1 MGIRDLAEQY
11 AFNLITAV
19 SNTCKR
25 ETAIEQLDT
34 DTVPDDLVLWEPFEN
49 MAASQ
54 ILNVYDSLVD
64 SFIDFAH
71 SVEDVEKK
79 A

>member
-1 MGIRDLAEQY
+1 MGIRALAEQY

-34 DTVPDDLVLWEPFEN
+34 DIVPDDLVLWEPFEN